1 MAETKLYLELQQKK
15 KKKKKKKKNLK
26 KGLVALAT
34 QDGPWEGSVLVNL
47 FSIT

>member
-15 KKKKKKKKNLK
+15 KKKKKKNMK

-34 QDGPWEGSVLVNL
+34 QDGPWEGSVLLNL